1 MTSADTFTAAG
12 PAAGPAAARN
22 DYFAFPDSRGRFG
35 EFGGRYVPETLMPLV
50 LALEAA
56 YEAADADPA
65 FHQELQGYLATYV
78 GRPSPLYFARRLT
91 EHFGG
96 AKVYLKRE
104 ELNHTG
110 AHKINNCMGQI
121 LLARRMGKTRIIA
134 ETGAGQH
141 GVATA
146 TVCALFGL
154 PCVVFMGAVDVER
167 QAPNVLRMSLLGAE
181 VRPVTSG
188 AATLKDAM
196 NEALRDW
203 VTNVENTYYLIG
215 SAAGPHPY
223 PMMVRD
229 FQRVIGVEARNQVL
243 DAEGRLPDALVACV
257 GGGSNAIGLFH
268 PFLGDEGVRL
278 FGVEAAGDG
287 LHSGRHAAALNGGR
301 PGILHGNRTYLLQDS
316 DGQITEAHSISAGL
330 DYPGIGPEHAW
341 LHEVGRVRYLL
352 ATDDEALEAFK
363 LCARLEGI
371 VPALESAH
379 ALARLPEICA
389 EVGKGGVVVLNLSGR
404 GDKDLATVAAR
415 MGVTIGN
422 AG

>member
-1 MTSADTFTAAG
+1 MTITDILTRQ
-12 PAAGPAAARN
+12 PPQN
-22 DYFAFPDSRGRFG
+22 DYLAYPDARGRFG
-35 EFGGRYVPETLMPLV
+35 DYGGRYVPETLMPLV
-50 LALEAA
+50 LSLEAA
-56 YEAADADPA
+56 YEAANADPA
-65 FHQELQGYLATYV
+65 FHQELNGYLSSYV

-96 AKVYLKRE
+96 GRVYLKRE

-154 PCVVFMGAVDVER
+154 PCIVYMGAVDVER
-167 QAPNVLRMSLLGAE
+167 QAPNVLRMNLLGAQ

-188 AATLKDAM
+188 ASTLKDAM

-203 VTNVENTYYLIG
+203 VTNVADTYYLIG

-229 FQRVIGVEARNQVL
+229 FQRVIGVETRAQVME
-243 DAEGRLPDALVACV
+243 AEGRLPDALIACV
-257 GGGSNAIGLFH
+257 GGGSNAIGMFH
-268 PFLGDEGVRL
+268 PFLNDESVKI

-287 LHSGRHAAALNGGR
+287 LHTNRHAAALGGGR
-301 PGILHGNRTYLLQDS
+301 PGVLHGNKTYLLQNE

-341 LHEVGRVRYLL
+341 LHDVGRVKYLS
-352 ATDDEALEAFK
+352 ATDDDALEAFK

-379 ALARLPEICA
+379 ALARLPEVCA
-389 EVGKGGVVVLNLSGR
+389 EVGKDGIVVLNLSGR
-404 GDKDLATVAAR
+404 GDKDLATVADRLGMNLGA
-415 MGVTIGN
+415 IS
-422 AG
+422 